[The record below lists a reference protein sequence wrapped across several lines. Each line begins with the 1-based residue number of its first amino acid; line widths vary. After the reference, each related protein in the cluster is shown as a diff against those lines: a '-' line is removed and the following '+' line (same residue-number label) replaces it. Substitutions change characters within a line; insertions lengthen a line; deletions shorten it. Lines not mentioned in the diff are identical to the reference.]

1 MREAE
6 QPGVQGLTREGGNPL
21 ARRPIASDRSP
32 GTRAIDRIADQ
43 RMSEMGEMN
52 PNLVR
57 PTRSQAAFDL
67 RRMETECALD
77 PERLSARSPA
87 RPSRPGTWDCCCL
100 ASPGFSGRRYRFFYY
115 VNHHLS
121 RMLRCLQ
128 PPPKYTEKAAE
139 RFKSRT
145 FKNNEPLIEAQLPPN

>member
-6 QPGVQGLTREGGNPL
+6 QPGVEGLACERGNPL
-21 ARRPIASDRSP
+21 ARRPSASDRSP

-77 PERLSARSPA
+77 PVAGDRRFALFFRDDRHLFTVEVAAADVAGDLAR
-87 RPSRPGTWDCCCL
+87 RR
-100 ASPGFSGRRYRFFYY
+100 GRD
-115 VNHHLS
+115 
-121 RMLRCLQ
+121 
-128 PPPKYTEKAAE
+128 PPDKSSVCAIDAACG
-139 RFKSRT
+139 K
-145 FKNNEPLIEAQLPPN
+145 